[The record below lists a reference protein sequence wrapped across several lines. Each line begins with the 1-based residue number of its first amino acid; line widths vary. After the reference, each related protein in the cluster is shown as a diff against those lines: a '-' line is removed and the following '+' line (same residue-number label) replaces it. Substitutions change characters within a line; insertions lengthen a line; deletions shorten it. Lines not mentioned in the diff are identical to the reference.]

1 MKQTFSILLIFVT
14 SLSFSQE
21 YYDTDMTRDKPKLKN
36 YYLETARL
44 IDSTG
49 GKPYISLIQVFDK
62 KGRHKIDY
70 EFDRNG
76 DTIAKI
82 KTAYPDKLTEIEIHS
97 YETKKSDT
105 AIFKYNKRNQQTV
118 EIWKWGE
125 DKSIDTTKF
134 FYDKKHRL
142 IANFDVYDF
151 GTNQDSLFYKNKRL
165 IKSITY
171 DSDTKDSVS
180 YQYKNDKIIG
190 IKKYNI
196 ENELISDYTIELG
209 KYNKP
214 NRIENNFRSFN
225 SKDFDKKTVTT
236 IEYHNKRQ
244 IKSKII
250 IYFTDGKF
258 EKSTELY
265 FSKLGYLEKS
275 KAKDSEGKTTSAHKI
290 TLHNNLYKTQ

>member
-1 MKQTFSILLIFVT
+1 MT

-36 YYLETARL
+36 YYLETIKL

-49 GKPYISLIQVFDK
+49 GKPYVSLIQVFDK

-76 DTIAKI
+76 NTIESI
-82 KTAYPDKLTEIEIHS
+82 KTTYPNKLTEIQIHS
-97 YETKKSDT
+97 YKTEKSDT
-105 AIFKYNKRNQQTV
+105 AIFRYNKRNQQTL

-125 DKSIDTTKF
+125 DKSVDTTKF

-142 IANFDVYDF
+142 IANFDIYDF
-151 GTNQDSLFYKNKRL
+151 GTNQDSLFYENNR
-165 IKSITY
+165 IVKSITY
-171 DSDTKDSVS
+171 DSGKTDSVS
-180 YQYKNDKIIG
+180 YQYKNDKIVD
-190 IKKYNI
+190 IKKYNKDK
-196 ENELISDYTIELG
+196 ELISDYKIEIG
-209 KYNKP
+209 KFNKP
-214 NRIENNFRSFN
+214 KRIENNFKSFN
-225 SKDFDKKTVTT
+225 SKDFDKKTVTV

-250 IYFTDGKF
+250 MYFTDGKL

-265 FSKLGYLEKS
+265 FSKFGYLEES

-290 TLHNNLYKTQ
+290 TLHNNVYKT

>member
-1 MKQTFSILLIFVT
+1 MT

-21 YYDTDMTRDKPKLKN
+21 YYDTDMTRKKPKLKN
-36 YYLETARL
+36 YYLETLKL

-49 GKPYISLIQVFDK
+49 GKPYVSLVQVFDK
-62 KGRHKIDY
+62 KGRFKINY
-70 EFDRNG
+70 EFNRNG
-76 DTIAKI
+76 DTIESI
-82 KTAYPDKLTEIEIHS
+82 KTSYPDKLTEIEIHS
-97 YETKKSDT
+97 YRTEKSDT
-105 AIFKYNKRNQQTV
+105 AVFKYNKRNQQTL

-134 FYDKKHRL
+134 YYDKKHRL
-142 IANFDVYDF
+142 IANFDIYDF
-151 GTNQDSLFYKNKRL
+151 GTNQDSLFYENNRI

-171 DSDTKDSVS
+171 DSGKKDSVS
-180 YQYKNDKIIG
+180 YQYKNGKIIG
-190 IKKYNI
+190 IKKYNK
-196 ENELISDYTIELG
+196 EKELISDYTIELG

-214 NRIENNFRSFN
+214 KRIENNFRSFN

-250 IYFTDGKF
+250 MYFTDEKI

-265 FSKLGYLEKS
+265 FSKFGFLEES
-275 KAKDSEGKTTSAHKI
+275 NAKDSEGKTTSAHKI
-290 TLHNNLYKTQ
+290 TLHNTVYN